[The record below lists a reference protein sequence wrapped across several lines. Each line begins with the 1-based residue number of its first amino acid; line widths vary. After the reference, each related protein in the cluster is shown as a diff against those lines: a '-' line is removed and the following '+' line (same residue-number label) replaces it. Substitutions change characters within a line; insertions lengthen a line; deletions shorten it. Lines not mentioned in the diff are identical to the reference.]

1 MSTPVEQLP
10 GNRSSP
16 GNGHSIQRWLAL
28 SMLCLEIGATG
39 YLGRTAL
46 FSVIILIVAIGGA
59 LGPLRCRFGRQR
71 SYDLIAGLGILFS
84 VKYLISPDN
93 LRYVGLLPSQQIAFT
108 LSQFFLA
115 MQAAQFFLERNDQRI
130 PIFFPGLGVGALVCA
145 AIVEV
150 TPRERATFQL
160 LCVGFAVLAAAFCN
174 ASRRFSP
181 VRGRRSLARPITAVV
196 TLVIVS
202 IVGWSTATFLHRYEK
217 QMDRFVMQFLDPRPE
232 GTEVGFSD
240 EARLGSVS
248 LQKSTAA
255 DEIALRVQAP
265 SPPTYLRGAAFD
277 VYVGQQWRTEP
288 SARRLRK
295 GNRPHLLPQ
304 AVHGGNCFRI
314 SNLRSPSA
322 NRYTIWPSRSLSR
335 MLFTPR
341 DVRYLE
347 AATELPTIDGLGI
360 LRAEDA
366 VAGAPYSVYTDDAID
381 RDSVPPPSERMR
393 AMLTPPDWALNDT
406 DIQQLA
412 SDLFEGKPETRQKI
426 GAVINYFRTQG
437 KYSLEV
443 AVPDGLSED
452 SVQWFLKENPP
463 AHCEFF
469 ATGTVV
475 LLRMAGVHCRYV
487 TGFLITEQNPYGGSW
502 TARNR
507 DAHAW
512 VEAWDGSSWI
522 VIETTPADGIP
533 TSDGVGSWQP
543 LQEYVLG
550 RMERIRAAWQQRRF
564 GLIGDLVI
572 MLLTTPFG
580 LAYLTLLIVI
590 GVLITRRRLL
600 LRIQLGQGKKT
611 KTLPAEMIQLQSTL
625 KSLDKAVRHFAGR
638 RGPAET
644 LLAFATRLE
653 QAEGAPTLRETARW
667 YRSYSKIRYAANQSK
682 HDAFALDQEARELAR
697 SLRRLRK
704 SRSSR

>member
-1 MSTPVEQLP
+1 
-10 GNRSSP
+10 
-16 GNGHSIQRWLAL
+16 
-28 SMLCLEIGATG
+28 MLCLEIGATG
-39 YLGRTAL
+39 YLGRTVV
-46 FSVIILIVAIGGA
+46 FSVVLLIVAIGGA
-59 LGPLRCRFGRQR
+59 LGPLRFRPGRQR

-115 MQAAQFFLERNDQRI
+115 LQAAQFFLERNDQRI
-130 PIFFPGLGVGALVCA
+130 PIYFPGLGVGALVCA

-150 TPRERATFQL
+150 TPRERETFQL
-160 LCVGFAVLAAAFCN
+160 LCVGFAVLAAAFCD
-174 ASRRFSP
+174 ASRRFAP
-181 VRGRRSLARPITAVV
+181 VKGRRSVGRPVAALV
-196 TLVIVS
+196 TLAIVS
-202 IVGWSTATFLHRYEK
+202 VVGWSMATFLHRYEK
-217 QMDRFVMQFLDPRPE
+217 QMDRFVMQFLAPRPE

-255 DEIALRVQAP
+255 DEIALRVQSP
-265 SPPTYLRGAAFD
+265 SPPTYLRGGAFD
-277 VYVGQQWRTEP
+277 VYSGQQWRTEP
-288 SARRLRK
+288 SARLLRK
-295 GNRPHLLPQ
+295 ENRPHLLPQ

-322 NRYTIWPSRSLSR
+322 NRYTIWPARSLSR

-347 AATELPTIDGLGI
+347 AATELPTVDGLGI

-366 VAGAPYSVYTDDAID
+366 VPGAPYSVFTDDAID
-381 RDSVPPPSERMR
+381 RDSVPPSSDRMD
-393 AMLTPPDWALNDT
+393 AMLTPPDWAMNDPA
-406 DIQQLA
+406 IQQLA
-412 SDLFEGKPETRQKI
+412 NDLFDGKSETQQKI
-426 GAVINYFRTQG
+426 GAVINYFRNRG

-443 AVPDGLSED
+443 MVPDGLSED

-533 TSDGVGSWQP
+533 TSAGANSWQS

-550 RMERIRAAWQQRRF
+550 RMERIRALWQQRRF

-580 LAYLTLLIVI
+580 LAYLALVIVI
-590 GVLITRRRLL
+590 GVLITRRRRL
-600 LRIQLGQGKKT
+600 LRIQLGRGKKT
-611 KTLPAEMIQLQSTL
+611 QMLSGEIIQLQSTL
-625 KSLDKAVRHFAGR
+625 KSLDKAVRHFAGLR
-638 RGPAET
+638 APAET
-644 LLAFATRLE
+644 LLAFASRLE
-653 QAEGAPTLRETARW
+653 QAEGETSALHDAAKW
-667 YRSYSKIRYAANQSK
+667 YRSYSRLRYAAKRSE
-682 HDAFALDQEARELAR
+682 HDARALEQEAGELVQ
-697 SLRRLRK
+697 SLRRLRR
-704 SRSSR
+704 SRSSA